1 MTSLSIEEQL
11 KNPEAQDLIK
21 KIGKHI
27 HKLNEKFTFEN
38 IASEVKLLN
47 EAAFYSTAILRKAI
61 VDLNE
66 QASIIADTPEKIE
79 VAKTKLKK
87 PEGIYI
93 GTESDELLKSRADA
107 KATADAATKAANAS
121 TSDIDNVIDKAG
133 TAPAAPSG
141 GVLGVLKGIWN
152 SLTEG
157 GSAIGILHL
166 VLDFVGLVGDAFLI
180 VGIPLGMVADLI
192 NAVIYFWRGKWILG
206 LISLIAMIPFGGDT
220 LKGFK
225 GVARIFDGPFK
236 SILTKGSGPKIAKES
251 SEALMKNSGKG
262 FSKAKRFLEYIKKSA
277 ATVVAKIAGVVSFL
291 FKGVL
296 AKAVGW
302 IPFIGP
308 ALRKF
313 FLKIADVCK
322 TVGDNLLGFA
332 KHVDAPITAAMKK
345 EATKNFAKM
354 TNAIK
359 SGGSVTKEGGELII
373 KNAGTK
379 PFKIPIEDISKF
391 SNISKKFPDG
401 PMASV
406 LKTPDDVADYY
417 VFLSKSTKGSSKWF
431 RNVGD
436 ISVFGTKLTVRGYKS
451 FIAKCIIKVL
461 GSSGNALSDEE
472 LSAYSDMVTT
482 QDINN
487 LMEEHIENEKTR
499 KGSIID
505 VPYIDQ
511 LMQDRPE
518 TDLDESNIANK
529 LQDHL
534 NYNAERMGL
543 PSFGSYKYAMAK
555 HDKETELE
563 KVYASSAMS
572 TEEYN
577 KLAGIGK
584 SRGGDVFESY
594 TLKYIKPFSI

>member
-11 KNPEAQDLIK
+11 KSPEAQDLIK
-21 KIGKHI
+21 KIGKHV

-79 VAKTKLKK
+79 VAKSKLYTGKV
-87 PEGIYI
+87 
-93 GTESDELLKSRADA
+93 SDKLMKSRADA
-107 KATADAATKAANAS
+107 KATADAATKAANAP

-133 TAPAAPSG
+133 TAPAEPSG
-141 GVLGVLKGIWN
+141 GVLGVLKGILS

-166 VLDFVGLVGDAFLI
+166 VLDFVGLVGDGFLVI
-180 VGIPLGMVADLI
+180 GIPLGMVADLI

-206 LISLIAMIPFGGDT
+206 LISIIAMIPFAGDT

-225 GVARIFDGPFK
+225 GVAKIFDGPFK
-236 SILTKGSGPKIAKES
+236 SILKKGAGPKIAKES
-251 SEALMKNSGKG
+251 SEALMKKSGKG

-277 ATVVAKIAGVVSFL
+277 ATVVAKIAGVISFL
-291 FKGVL
+291 FKSVI

-302 IPFIGP
+302 IPWIGP
-308 ALRKF
+308 ALKRF

-332 KHVDAPITAAMKK
+332 KHVDAPITAAMKAK
-345 EATKNFAKM
+345 ATKNFAEM
-354 TNAIK
+354 ASAIK
-359 SGGSVTKEGGELII
+359 GGGTVTKEGAELVI
-373 KNAGTK
+373 KNGKEITK
-379 PFKIPIEDISKF
+379 LPIEDLAKF

-401 PMASV
+401 PMKSV
-406 LKTPDDVADYY
+406 LKNSDDVADYY

-431 RNVGD
+431 RNVGN
-436 ISVFGTKLTVRGYKS
+436 ISVFGKKLTVRGYKS
-451 FIAKCIIKVL
+451 FIAKCIVKVL

-472 LSAYSDMVTT
+472 LDAYAGMVTT

-511 LMQDRPE
+511 LMRDRPE

-529 LQDHL
+529 FQDHL
-534 NYNAERMGL
+534 NYNAKRMGL

-555 HDKETELE
+555 HDNEKELE
-563 KVYASSAMS
+563 KVYTSNAMS
-572 TEEYN
+572 TKEYN
-577 KLAGIGK
+577 ELAGIGK
-584 SRGGDVFESY
+584 GSGGDVFESY

>member
-11 KNPEAQDLIK
+11 KSPEAQDLIK

-38 IASEVKLLN
+38 IANEVKLLN

-66 QASIIADTPEKIE
+66 QGSLLADTPEKIE
-79 VAKTKLKK
+79 VAKGRLN
-87 PEGIYI
+87 I
-93 GTESDELLKSRADA
+93 GNYSDELLKSRADA

-157 GSAIGILHL
+157 GSSIGILHL

-180 VGIPLGMVADLI
+180 IGIPLGMVADLI

-206 LISLIAMIPFGGDT
+206 LISLVAMIPFAGDT

-225 GVARIFDGPFK
+225 GVAKIFDGPFK
-236 SILTKGSGPKIAKES
+236 SILTKGSGKKIAKES

-345 EATKNFAKM
+345 KAAKNFSKM
-354 TNAIK
+354 SNAIK
-359 SGGSVTKEGGELII
+359 KGGSVTKEGGDLII
-373 KNAGTK
+373 KNVGKK
-379 PFKIPIEDISKF
+379 PFKIPISDIAKF

-401 PMASV
+401 PMKSI
-406 LKTPDDVADYY
+406 LKTPDNVADYY
-417 VFLSKSTKGSSKWF
+417 VFLSKSTKSSSKWF
-431 RNVGD
+431 RNVGN
-436 ISVFGTKLTVRGYKS
+436 ISVFGTRLTVRGYKS

-461 GSSGNALSDEE
+461 GASGNALSDEE
-472 LSAYSDMVTT
+472 LGAYSDMVTT
-482 QDINN
+482 QDINE
-487 LMEEHIENEKTR
+487 LMENHIENEKTR
-499 KGSIID
+499 KGSVID

-534 NYNAERMGL
+534 NYNAKRMGL

-555 HDKETELE
+555 HDNETELE
-563 KVYASSAMS
+563 EVYASSALS
-572 TEEYN
+572 PKEYN
-577 KLAGIGK
+577 ELAGIGN
-584 SRGGDVFESY
+584 STGGDVFESY
-594 TLKYIKPFSI
+594 TLKYLKPFNI